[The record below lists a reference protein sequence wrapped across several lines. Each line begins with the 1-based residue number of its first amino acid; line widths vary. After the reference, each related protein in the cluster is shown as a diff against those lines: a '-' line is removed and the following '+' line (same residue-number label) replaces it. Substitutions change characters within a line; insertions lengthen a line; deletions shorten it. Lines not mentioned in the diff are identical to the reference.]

1 MLQHISYKSN
11 NLITY
16 LLTGCGVK
24 ISFFRSLDLSFD
36 VIVDDFLILFLGV
49 VIRGDEKF
57 DAEIMSILVADLL
70 DTESVSILLFI
81 ELEAG
86 FLLFILGLAE
96 SLFLSVIVK
105 YLQKHI
111 FILLKNRY

>member
-24 ISFFRSLDLSFD
+24 ISFLRSLDLSFG
-36 VIVDDFLILFLGV
+36 VIVNDFLILFLGV

-70 DTESVSILLFI
+70 DTESLSILLFI

-86 FLLFILGLAE
+86 FLLFILDLAE

-105 YLQKHI
+105 YLQRHT
-111 FILLKNRY
+111 